1 MGYILDVAAILL
13 FILAIFI
20 GYRRG
25 FIKSVI
31 KLVGCVLAV
40 VIAWGLGAVIAGGIF
55 DAFLSDKLQATIV
68 QQIPSSDVESVSESL
83 NNVIDKLPGV
93 VSNTMEAYGLGT
105 PKEILGQIEDSLGG
119 SVEAVASAVVT
130 KVVRPVAVLLL
141 RMVCFLV
148 LFIVLMIVVGIA
160 ASIINKAFQLP
171 VFKQVNGVLGAVI
184 GAVEGAVLVLV
195 AVTVVQLV
203 ANSASPDAVINRTDV
218 EQSILVGAIADVNP
232 ITRMLDSAVRTIAG
246 K

>member
-1 MGYILDVAAILL
+1 M
-13 FILAIFI
+13 
-20 GYRRG
+20 
-25 FIKSVI
+25 
-31 KLVGCVLAV
+31 
-40 VIAWGLGAVIAGGIF
+40 IAGGIF